1 MSEPKPALFSRPAV
15 LLGLAAAGA
24 AAATVLVL
32 ALNASIA
39 SHKAEARQ
47 TFTRLVDLDE
57 TTVDPALWGKN
68 FPRQYDGYKRTAERY
83 GTKYGGGG
91 SETLAPEKIDADPR
105 LKAIF
110 DGYAFALDYRSR
122 RGHAQ
127 IVFRDGGA

>member
-68 FPRQYDGYKRTAERY
+68 FPRQVPTATSAPPNATAPSTAAAAARPSLPRRSTRTRA
-83 GTKYGGGG
+83 
-91 SETLAPEKIDADPR
+91 
-105 LKAIF
+105 
-110 DGYAFALDYRSR
+110 
-122 RGHAQ
+122 
-127 IVFRDGGA
+127 